1 MLESHTNF
9 DLGPLPRHRPIQ
21 AGELQAGDRI
31 VDLDELEVTE
41 VVEVVR
47 RTDKWIVMDVS
58 TDGGWAFRT
67 KRPVDQEVELAEP
80 MSIDEVGRLINR
92 YVGDGPDSVRW
103 EAELLVQLADGDGT
117 DPEWELSVASHFAH
131 SLLDRSAVDLVRGLL
146 DYIHR
151 MEAKGDE

>member
-1 MLESHTNF
+1 
-9 DLGPLPRHRPIQ
+9 
-21 AGELQAGDRI
+21 
-31 VDLDELEVTE
+31 
-41 VVEVVR
+41 
-47 RTDKWIVMDVS
+47 
-58 TDGGWAFRT
+58 
-67 KRPVDQEVELAEP
+67 